1 MRRPHVALAAA
12 VALAIVAPAS
22 ADSRWSLLNAG
33 SMTII
38 GDQPPSTLRDVA
50 TQIEQF
56 RAVVG
61 GLIHNA
67 DRPLSVP
74 TVVFVVGSRKALEP
88 LLPLYKGKPA
98 TIAGY
103 FSQGQDT
110 NYIVMSLEGYD
121 ESAAITYHEYTHL
134 LVKNAVRSL
143 PVWVNEGLAE
153 YYSTYALVDHGK
165 AADVGRGIKSHILLL
180 RQRYLPI
187 AELIAVDQSSPMYNE
202 GERRSIFYAASWAA
216 VHYLMIARPNG
227 GAAINQYVTD
237 IAEGRPAVD
246 AFKNAFGVS
255 PAEFDKELQTYL
267 RRLTFDAVRF
277 RFNERLTRAEPTP
290 GRPMTP
296 GEVDAWIGDAQRR
309 MHRVEEAAPRIE
321 RAASAEPD
329 SAATQMIL
337 GLLRLSQQN
346 MTGALDAFGR
356 AAGLA
361 PKDFLTQYVCGISRV
376 RADPHA
382 SGEQR
387 RQALETLK
395 RAVMLNG
402 TSSDAHAALAY
413 VEMLSG
419 DTLTDARAS
428 IEHAIALSPGRLDYR
443 LRFADIRLLQGDIDA
458 AKNILTSLAAIT
470 SDSVASSAASTR
482 LATIAEH
489 EIRRSPASAPAVGGD
504 GSGDR
509 RSAFPGLPGL
519 LLRAVRSGEERIL
532 GQLTRVDCA
541 KAGVRFTV
549 ETDEREVTAAA
560 ARMEDV
566 ALTTFLDDKHFTLVC
581 GARPAVERVYL
592 TWQPDTRWGAGV
604 VGTAMAVEFL
614 PKAFAP

>member
-1 MRRPHVALAAA
+1 MHRPHLALAAA
-12 VALAIVAPAS
+12 VALTIVAPAA
-22 ADSRWSLLNAG
+22 ADSRWSLLNLG

-38 GDQPPSTLRDVA
+38 GDQSPSTLRDVA
-50 TQIEQF
+50 IQIEQF

-103 FSQGQDT
+103 FSHGQDT
-110 NYIVMSLEGYD
+110 NYIVMSLEGFE

-153 YYSTYALVDHGK
+153 YYSTYTLVDRGR
-165 AADVGRGIKSHILLL
+165 AADVGRGIKSHIFLL

-202 GERRSIFYAASWAA
+202 AERRSIFYAASWAV

-227 GAAINQYVTD
+227 GAALNRYVTEV
-237 IAEGRPAVD
+237 AEGHAAVD

-255 PAEFDKELQTYL
+255 PAEFDKEVQTYL

-277 RFNERLTRAEPTP
+277 RFNERLTSAEPAP

-309 MHRVEEAAPRIE
+309 MNRAGEAAPRIE
-321 RAASAEPD
+321 RAATAEPD
-329 SAATQMIL
+329 SATTQMIL
-337 GLLRLSQQN
+337 GLLRLSQAK
-346 MTGALDAFGR
+346 TAAALDAFER
-356 AAGLA
+356 AADLA
-361 PKDFLTQYVCGISRV
+361 PKDFLTQYVCGVSCL
-376 RADPHA
+376 RADPGGSRGRH
-382 SGEQR
+382 G
-387 RQALETLK
+387 QALETLK

-402 TSSDAHAALAY
+402 TSSDAYAALAY
-413 VEMLSG
+413 VQMLSG
-419 DTLTDARAS
+419 ETLPDARAS
-428 IEHAIALSPGRLDYR
+428 IEHAMALSPGRLDYR
-443 LRFADIRLLQGDIDA
+443 LCYADIRLLQGDIDV
-458 AKNILTSLAAIT
+458 AKNILTSIAAIT
-470 SDSVASSAASTR
+470 SDSAASTAASTR

-489 EIRRSPASAPAVGGD
+489 EIPRSPGSATGAGRDRSKD
-504 GSGDR
+504 G
-509 RSAFPGLPGL
+509 RSGL
-519 LLRAVRSGEERIL
+519 LLRAVRDGEERIL

-560 ARMEDV
+560 ARIEDV
-566 ALTTFLDDKHFTLVC
+566 ELTTFLDEKNFTLVC
-581 GARPAVERVYL
+581 GARSAMERVYL
-592 TWQPDTRWGAGV
+592 TWQPDRRWGAGV

-614 PKAFAP
+614 PTTFTP